1 MPVHFLPLVVLR
13 VPISTERRQVVHKTS
28 VVPEVG
34 AKSLSRARHKA
45 VTPEWIGFRIGAQ
58 TGLFESTALNGLV
71 QLLNFQSIFLGN
83 TPHNKARSLC

>member
-1 MPVHFLPLVVLR
+1 
-13 VPISTERRQVVHKTS
+13 
-28 VVPEVG
+28 
-34 AKSLSRARHKA
+34 LSRARHKA
-45 VTPEWIGFRIGAQ
+45 VTPEWIGFRSGAQ